1 MRPFGFGLAVGLVL
15 FSSSSFAQNFQL
27 AKGEIR
33 VNTNFN
39 FSQSV
44 SATDKEALADME
56 TSARKAIYAIVGNE
70 CKLLLDTIAS
80 ECRPESININ
90 SNLQNQNFR
99 SDAGSQVLNTTANAG
114 FRVMLKGQSDG
125 K

>member
-1 MRPFGFGLAVGLVL
+1 MRSFTPGFFAGLVL
-15 FSSSSFAQNFQL
+15 FSSSAFAQNFPL
-27 AKGEIR
+27 SKGEIR

-39 FSQSV
+39 FAQSV
-44 SATDKEALADME
+44 SSGDKDALADLE

-80 ECRPESININ
+80 ECKPEFINVN

-99 SDAGSQVLNTTANAG
+99 GDAGSQVLNTNANAG
-114 FRVMLKGQSDG
+114 FRVLLKGQGDG